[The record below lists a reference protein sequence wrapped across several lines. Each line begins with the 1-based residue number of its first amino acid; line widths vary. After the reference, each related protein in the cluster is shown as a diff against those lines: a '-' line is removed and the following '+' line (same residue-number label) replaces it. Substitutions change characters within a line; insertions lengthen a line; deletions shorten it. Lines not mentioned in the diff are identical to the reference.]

1 MKDFDNKDNMQTT
14 RIDMPDRSDEN
25 QKKLAER
32 SGMVGFVEELISK
45 IKALFKKGGEEG
57 ASADDLFV

>member
-25 QKKLAER
+25 QKKQAER
-32 SGMVGFVEELISK
+32 SGMVGFVEELIS
-45 IKALFKKGGEEG
+45 
-57 ASADDLFV
+57 